1 MHMHR
6 KKYARKTIP
15 IYMHIQT
22 GGALFLRMLRM
33 KLLPILS
40 QALLHSGERT
50 EPKEQGNFISQDN
63 VSIELNL
70 CPLAPR

>member
-50 EPKEQGNFISQDN
+50 EGTGKLHFTGKC
-63 VSIELNL
+63 LH
-70 CPLAPR
+70 